1 MNTPT
6 ATTATAAS
14 PSPSAVLAVQA
25 LTASAFRPYG
35 DVIEASQAAHGLRI
49 NDGTAE
55 RFDDLAH
62 LDLGAEGGRPLLS
75 LFRARARAL
84 PLHVRVVERHR
95 LGSQAFMPL
104 DREPFLVIVAA
115 AAVGTTPQRQDLQC
129 FLAQPG
135 QGVNFA
141 RGTWHHPLVALTG
154 GDFLVIDRGAADG
167 AVDCEELDIAAWG
180 VWVQAAAP

>member
-1 MNTPT
+1 
-6 ATTATAAS
+6 
-14 PSPSAVLAVQA
+14 
-25 LTASAFRPYG
+25 
-35 DVIEASQAAHGLRI
+35 
-49 NDGTAE
+49 
-55 RFDDLAH
+55 
-62 LDLGAEGGRPLLS
+62 
-75 LFRARARAL
+75 L

-167 AVDCEELDIAAWG
+167 AVDCEELDIAGWG
-180 VWVQAAAP
+180 VWVMVPAP